1 MCHHI
6 LCFLRFVFQSFL
18 ILHEVC
24 NLVNTFRRIFIEI
37 ILRFVQNVIYKE
49 EKEDRTMEFA
59 ERLKELRTNRGLSQ
73 VELGKKLGLSNSTIS
88 MYERGEREPDYDTLE
103 LIGDYF
109 NVDINYLLGT
119 EIGSMYY
126 LDPNVAEMAKELYE
140 REELRVLFD
149 ASKNASP
156 EDIMTVARMLKGLSK
171 DE

>member
-1 MCHHI
+1 
-6 LCFLRFVFQSFL
+6 
-18 ILHEVC
+18 
-24 NLVNTFRRIFIEI
+24 
-37 ILRFVQNVIYKE
+37 
-49 EKEDRTMEFA
+49 MEFA